1 MKAIGITAKIAN
13 PKAVELSSKIA
24 EWLKN
29 KGVECYGDHKL
40 ASRVELIKES
50 PQEGTF
56 ADAIEAVVCLGGD
69 GTMLYAARLLGGRGV
84 PMLGVNMGG
93 LGFMTA
99 PIKAEGIFNLLEDLI
114 AGNVETQERMML
126 DVRVTR
132 AGEVVAQKR
141 ALNDAIIKTTAGRL
155 IKLKVSINK
164 EYVTTYRADG
174 LIISTPTGSTAY
186 SLSAAGPILYP
197 TIHSVILVPIC
208 PFNLA
213 HRPVVLSDDMDVE
226 VTVAPDH
233 SDVELTIDGQFDMPL
248 EVGDVID
255 VRRSKSCIYLIKCS
269 GRSYFEVLRE
279 RLLWEDED
287 D

>member
-24 EWLKN
+24 EWLQD
-29 KGVECYGDHKL
+29 KGIECYGDREL

-50 PQEGTF
+50 PEGVF
-56 ADAIEAVVCLGGD
+56 SDDIEAVVCLGGD
-69 GTMLYAARLLGGRGV
+69 GTMLYAARLLNGRAV

-99 PIKAEGIFNLLEDLI
+99 PIKADGIYDHLEDVI
-114 AGNVETQERMML
+114 SGNVETQERMML
-126 DVRVTR
+126 DVKVIRGGNVI
-132 AGEVVAQKR
+132 AEER

-155 IKLKVSINK
+155 IKLNASINK

-197 TIHSVILVPIC
+197 TIHSIILVPIC

-213 HRPVVLSDDMDVE
+213 HRPVVLPDTMDVE
-226 VTVAPDH
+226 VTVGSDH
-233 SDVELTIDGQFDMPL
+233 SGVELTLDGQFDMPL
-248 EVGDVID
+248 ESGDVID
-255 VRRSKSCIYLIKCS
+255 IRRSESCVYLIKYE

-279 RLLWEDED
+279 RLLWEGKD

>member
-1 MKAIGITAKIAN
+1 MKTIGITAKIAN

-24 EWLKN
+24 VWLQD
-29 KGVECYGDHKL
+29 KGIDCFGDEEL
-40 ASRVELIKES
+40 ASRVELINES
-50 PQEGTF
+50 PKGSF
-56 ADAIEAVVCLGGD
+56 ADAVEAVICLGGD
-69 GTMLYAARLLGGRGV
+69 GTMLYAARLLGGRHV

-99 PIKAEGIFNLLEDLI
+99 PIKAEGIFAHLENIINDNI
-114 AGNVETQERMML
+114 ETQQRMML
-126 DVRVTR
+126 DVNVTR
-132 AGEVVAQKR
+132 AGKVIARER

-155 IKLKVSINK
+155 IKLRASINK

-174 LIISTPTGSTAY
+174 LIIATPTGSTAY

-226 VTVAPDH
+226 VTVCPDH
-233 SDVELTIDGQFDMPL
+233 NEVELTIDGQFEMPL
-248 EVGDVID
+248 EAGDVID
-255 VRRSKSCIYLIKCS
+255 VRRSESCVYLIKCN

-279 RLLWEDED
+279 RLLWEDKD